1 MGAIYAPRTTTK
13 GRTSA
18 IRVRGRSPRLIKIAL
33 TPSKSAQVH
42 DLVRV
47 QERGRTTQSLRIKVE
62 DANKNGRLTP
72 TSWRTG
78 GVSKAVNGGRG
89 SRRCSL

>member
-18 IRVRGRSPRLIKIAL
+18 IRARGRWPRSIKMAL

-47 QERGRTTQSLRIKVE
+47 RESGRTFHLLK
-62 DANKNGRLTP
+62 G
-72 TSWRTG
+72 
-78 GVSKAVNGGRG
+78 
-89 SRRCSL
+89 

>member
-18 IRVRGRSPRLIKIAL
+18 IRARGRSHKLIKNCPY
-33 TPSKSAQVH
+33 TEQSAQVH

-47 QERGRTTQSLRIKVE
+47 REGRANAPRISVKGER
-62 DANKNGRLTP
+62 
-72 TSWRTG
+72 
-78 GVSKAVNGGRG
+78 
-89 SRRCSL
+89 